1 MAIPVPM
8 ECGRVRDAVPLTLDV
23 GTVITW
29 RRQIREKL
37 RARGARMCAGHGALV
52 DEPGFAVAPK
62 RGPPDIEQRPWNAT
76 MSTGLP
82 DVPDAHGVLES
93 YVYAERVRFRGAPD
107 RQCE

>member
-37 RARGARMCAGHGALV
+37 RARGARM
-52 DEPGFAVAPK
+52 
-62 RGPPDIEQRPWNAT
+62 
-76 MSTGLP
+76 
-82 DVPDAHGVLES
+82 
-93 YVYAERVRFRGAPD
+93 
-107 RQCE
+107 